1 MRLHRSTINGK
12 RSVIEAVESDD
23 PPFHLPLGLFAF
35 EAIEAKLERVKQE
48 ISVWRER
55 AIKTNFDVAANA

>member
-23 PPFHLPLGLFAF
+23 LPFRLPLGFFAF
-35 EAIEAKLERVKQE
+35 ERIEAKLEQVKQE
-48 ISVWRER
+48 ILVWRTR
-55 AIKTNFDVAANA
+55 AIKTNFDVAATA